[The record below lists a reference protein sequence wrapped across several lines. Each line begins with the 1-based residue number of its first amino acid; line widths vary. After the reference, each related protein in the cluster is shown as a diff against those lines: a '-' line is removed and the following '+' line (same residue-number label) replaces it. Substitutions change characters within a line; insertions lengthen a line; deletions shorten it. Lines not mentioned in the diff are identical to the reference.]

1 MIMTYEKSLI
11 DRRGVTYP
19 RKNQYIIDLI
29 EAKENG
35 TSPKYTKAN
44 HPYNIKLKEYEDQK
58 KALLEKAKNEANSDK
73 NLPADGKLKDLYIEK
88 FVAEKMQPF
97 YEENKDLSYESLLDY
112 RLNDLDV
119 TEIPKILDHDQF
131 LKDSLK
137 DAEERQKNLTAEY
150 IAEKSKFIEDDRKV
164 LKEKYEHDVAEIEE
178 AFKEERISKK
188 AYKATKEQLKQKFK
202 DQNLKIDYR
211 NPERSIKEEIE
222 SYKYKL
228 KEDLKHSLKI
238 LEEEKSDARRRT
250 PVEVEKERPFKSII
264 SAPIPGVGQLLNG
277 QWQKGLMFLVG
288 ALFIFF
294 IAIPYALGFGNYQGQ
309 GIAGLISLAQG
320 GKRLD
325 RSIIFMIEGILALAF
340 VLIAL
345 AIFIGSFLDAYRTEK
360 GEIQGIRP
368 NSFFETRK
376 YLRTDGFPYLITSPA
391 LLVIIFIV
399 IVPIVTAILISFT
412 NMDPQHQNKF
422 EWVGL
427 ANYVSIARGQGIA
440 GKAFWHIFGWTI
452 MWTILA
458 STLAIILG
466 FIFALMVN
474 NERIKGKKFFRT
486 VYLLPW
492 AIPAFITIMFFSIMT
507 SRGGVITEA
516 VNSLFNTTL
525 DIKNNT
531 AQTRAALVLLQ
542 GWLGHSYIFLLTTGV
557 LQAIPKDLYEA
568 ASIDGATGFQR
579 TLRITIP
586 LVLFQISPMLINQ
599 YTFNFNNFSI
609 IYLFNGGGPFNPQ
622 VYGNLAGSSDI
633 LISYIY
639 NLTMNSQYQA
649 IGAAITVFISIILI
663 IISFFGYMKSSAFKE
678 Y

>member
-1 MIMTYEKSLI
+1 MTYEKSLI
-11 DRRGVTYP
+11 DRRGRTFP

-29 EAKENG
+29 EAKEKG

-44 HPYNIKLKEYEDQK
+44 HPYNIKLKEYEDK
-58 KALLEKAKNEANSDK
+58 KKSLLEKAKSEANSAPNLPEDK
-73 NLPADGKLKDLYIEK
+73 NLKALFVETLVAD
-88 FVAEKMQPF
+88 KMYAF
-97 YEENKDLSYESLLDY
+97 YEENKELSYDSLLDY
-112 RLNDLDV
+112 RLNELDR
-119 TEIPKILDHDQF
+119 TEIPKILDHDKF

-137 DAEERQKNLTAEY
+137 DAKERQKNLTQEQ
-150 IAEKSKFIEDDRKV
+150 INEKTKFLDADRKV

-211 NPERSIKEEIE
+211 NPEISIKEEIE
-222 SYKYKL
+222 SLNYKL
-228 KEDLKHSLKI
+228 KADLKHSLKI
-238 LEEEKSDARRRT
+238 LEEERSDARRRT
-250 PVEVEKERPFKSII
+250 PVEIDKEKPFKSII
-264 SAPIPGVGQLLNG
+264 TAPLPGLGQLLNG
-277 QWQKGLMFLVG
+277 QWQKALMLLFG
-288 ALFIFF
+288 SLFIYF
-294 IAIPYALGFGNYQGQ
+294 IAIPYALGFGNYQGE

-340 VLIAL
+340 ILIGL
-345 AIFIGSFLDAYRTEK
+345 FIFISSFLDAFRTEK
-360 GEIQGIRP
+360 DQMKGIRP

-376 YLRTDGFPYLITSPA
+376 YLRTDGFPYLITTPA

-399 IVPIVTAILISFT
+399 IAPIVTAILISFT

-427 ANYVSIARGQGIA
+427 NNYVSIAKGQGIA
-440 GKAFWHIFGWTI
+440 GKAFWNIFGWTI
-452 MWTILA
+452 MWTLLA
-458 STLAIILG
+458 STLAIVLG

-486 VYLLPW
+486 IYLLPW

-516 VNSLFNTTL
+516 VNAVFNTSL

-531 AQTRAALVLLQ
+531 VQTRTALVLLQ

-579 TLRITIP
+579 TLKITIP

-663 IISFFGYMKSSAFKE
+663 VISYFGYMKSSAFKE

>member
-1 MIMTYEKSLI
+1 MTYEKSLI
-11 DRRGVTYP
+11 DRRGRTFP

-29 EAKENG
+29 EAKENS
-35 TSPKYTKAN
+35 TSPKYSKAD
-44 HPYNIKLKEYEDQK
+44 HPYNIKLKEYQENK
-58 KALLEKAKNEANSDK
+58 KSLLEKAKSEAK
-73 NLPADGKLKDLYIEK
+73 AYPNLPEDNKLKELFIDKL
-88 FVAEKMQPF
+88 VAEKMESF
-97 YEENKDLSYESLLDY
+97 YEENKDLSYDSLLDY
-112 RLNDLDV
+112 RLNDLNLK
-119 TEIPKILDHDQF
+119 EIPKILDHDKY
-131 LKDSLK
+131 LKDSLA
-137 DAEERQKNLTAEY
+137 DAKERQKNLSQ
-150 IAEKSKFIEDDRKV
+150 EKIDEKIKFLDADREV
-164 LKEKYEHDVAEIEE
+164 LKERYEHDLAELEE
-178 AFKEERISKK
+178 SFKEERISKK

-202 DQNLKIDYR
+202 DQNQKIHYR
-211 NPERSIKEEIE
+211 NPEVSIKEEIE
-222 SYKYKL
+222 SYEYKI
-228 KEDLKHSLKI
+228 KADLKHSLKL
-238 LEEEKSDARRRT
+238 LEEERSDARRRT
-250 PVEVEKERPFKSII
+250 PVEIDKKKPIKSILT
-264 SAPIPGVGQLLNG
+264 APLPGLGQLLNG
-277 QWQKGLMFLVG
+277 QWQKALMFLIG
-288 ALFIFF
+288 SLFIYF
-294 IAIPYALGFGNYQGQ
+294 IAIPYALGFGNYQGE

-325 RSIIFMIEGILALAF
+325 RSIIFMIEGILALVF
-340 VLIAL
+340 IFIAL
-345 AIFIGSFLDAYRTEK
+345 CIFIGSFLDVYRTEK
-360 GEIQGIRP
+360 AEIKGIRP
-368 NSFFETRK
+368 NSYFETRK
-376 YLRTDGFPYLITSPA
+376 YLRTDGFPYLITTPA

-399 IVPIVTAILISFT
+399 IVPIITAILISFT

-422 EWVGL
+422 TWVGL
-427 ANYVSIARGQGIA
+427 SNYVSIAKGQGIA

-452 MWTILA
+452 MWTLLA
-458 STLAIILG
+458 STLAIVLG

-486 VYLLPW
+486 IYLLPW

-507 SRGGVITEA
+507 SRGGVITET

-531 AQTRAALVLLQ
+531 AQTRTALVLLQ

-579 TLRITIP
+579 TLKITIP

-663 IISFFGYMKSSAFKE
+663 VISYFGYMKSSAFKE

>member
-1 MIMTYEKSLI
+1 MTYEKSLI

-73 NLPADGKLKDLYIEK
+73 DLPADGKLKDLYIEK
-88 FVAEKMQPF
+88 LVAEKMQAF

-137 DAEERQKNLTAEY
+137 DAEERQKNLTPGV
-150 IAEKSKFIEDDRKV
+150 IAEKSKFIEADRKV

-238 LEEEKSDARRRT
+238 LEEERSDARRRT
-250 PVEVEKERPFKSII
+250 PVEVDKERPFKSII

-288 ALFIFF
+288 ALFIFL

-368 NSFFETRK
+368 NSYFETKK

-458 STLAIILG
+458 STLAIVLG

-516 VNSLFNTTL
+516 VNTLFNTSL

-531 AQTRAALVLLQ
+531 VQTRAALVLLQ

>member
-1 MIMTYEKSLI
+1 MTYEKSLI
-11 DRRGVTYP
+11 DRRGRTFP

-29 EAKENG
+29 EAKEKG

-44 HPYNIKLKEYEDQK
+44 HPYNIQLKEYEDK
-58 KALLEKAKNEANSDK
+58 KKSLLEKAKSEANSDANLPEDK
-73 NLPADGKLKDLYIEK
+73 NLKTLFVDKL
-88 FVAEKMQPF
+88 VAEKMQAF
-97 YEENKDLSYESLLDY
+97 YEENKELSYDSLLDY
-112 RLNDLDV
+112 RLNELDR
-119 TEIPKILDHDQF
+119 TEIPKILDHDKF

-137 DAEERQKNLTAEY
+137 DAKERQANLTE
-150 IAEKSKFIEDDRKV
+150 EKIQEKIKFLDDDRKV

-202 DQNLKIDYR
+202 DQSLIIDYR
-211 NPERSIKEEIE
+211 NPEISIKEEIE
-222 SYKYKL
+222 SLNYKL
-228 KEDLKHSLKI
+228 KADLKHSLKI
-238 LEEEKSDARRRT
+238 LEEERSDARRRT
-250 PVEVEKERPFKSII
+250 PVEVAKERPIKSILT
-264 SAPIPGVGQLLNG
+264 APLPGLGQLLNG
-277 QWQKGLMFLVG
+277 QWQKALMLLFG
-288 ALFIFF
+288 TLFIYF
-294 IAIPYALGFGNYQGQ
+294 IAIPYALGFGNYQGE
-309 GIAGLISLAQG
+309 GVAGLISLAQG

-340 VLIAL
+340 ILIGL
-345 AIFIGSFLDAYRTEK
+345 FIFVSSFLDAYRTEK
-360 GEIQGIRP
+360 DEMKGIRA

-376 YLRTDGFPYLITSPA
+376 YLRTDGFPYLITTPA

-422 EWVGL
+422 QWVGVN
-427 ANYVSIARGQGIA
+427 NYVSIAKGQGIA

-452 MWTILA
+452 MWTLLA
-458 STLAIILG
+458 STLAIVLG

-474 NERIKGKKFFRT
+474 NERIRGKKFFRT

-516 VNSLFNTTL
+516 VNSIFNTSL

-531 AQTRAALVLLQ
+531 VQTRTALVLLQ

-579 TLRITIP
+579 TLKITIP

-663 IISFFGYMKSSAFKE
+663 IISYFGYMKSSAFKE

>member
-1 MIMTYEKSLI
+1 MTYEKSLI

-58 KALLEKAKNEANSDK
+58 KTLLEKAKNEANSDK
-73 NLPADGKLKDLYIEK
+73 DLPADGKLKDLYIEK
-88 FVAEKMQPF
+88 LVAEKMQAF
-97 YEENKDLSYESLLDY
+97 FEENKDLSYESLLDY
-112 RLNDLDV
+112 RLNELDV

-137 DAEERQKNLTAEY
+137 DAEERQKNLTPEV
-150 IAEKSKFIEDDRKV
+150 IAEKSKFIEADRKV

-238 LEEEKSDARRRT
+238 LEEERSDARRRT
-250 PVEVEKERPFKSII
+250 PVEVDKERPFKSII

-288 ALFIFF
+288 ALFIFL

-368 NSFFETRK
+368 NSYFETKK

-458 STLAIILG
+458 STLAIVLG

-516 VNSLFNTTL
+516 VNNLFNTSL

-531 AQTRAALVLLQ
+531 VQTRAALVLLQ

>member
-1 MIMTYEKSLI
+1 MTYEKSLI

-88 FVAEKMQPF
+88 HVAEKMQAF

-112 RLNDLDV
+112 RLNELDV

-137 DAEERQKNLTAEY
+137 DAEERQKNLTPEV
-150 IAEKSKFIEDDRKV
+150 IAEKSKFIEADRKV

-238 LEEEKSDARRRT
+238 LEEERSDARRRT
-250 PVEVEKERPFKSII
+250 PVEVDKERPFKSII
-264 SAPIPGVGQLLNG
+264 SAPIPGIGQLLNG

-340 VLIAL
+340 VCIAL

-360 GEIQGIRP
+360 GEIKGIRP
-368 NSFFETRK
+368 NSYFETRK

-458 STLAIILG
+458 STLAIVLG

-516 VNSLFNTTL
+516 VNNLFNTSL

-531 AQTRAALVLLQ
+531 VQTRAALVLLQ

>member
-1 MIMTYEKSLI
+1 MTYEKSLI
-11 DRRGVTYP
+11 DRRGRTFP

-29 EAKENG
+29 EAKEKG

-44 HPYNIKLKEYEDQK
+44 HPYNIKLKEYEDK
-58 KALLEKAKNEANSDK
+58 KKSLLEKAKSEANSAPNLPEDK
-73 NLPADGKLKDLYIEK
+73 NLKALFVETLVAD
-88 FVAEKMQPF
+88 KMYAF
-97 YEENKDLSYESLLDY
+97 YEENKELSYDSLLDY
-112 RLNDLDV
+112 RLNELDR
-119 TEIPKILDHDQF
+119 TEIPKILDHDKF

-137 DAEERQKNLTAEY
+137 DAKERQKNLSQEQ
-150 IAEKSKFIEDDRKV
+150 INEKIKFLDADRKV

-211 NPERSIKEEIE
+211 NPEISIKEEIE
-222 SYKYKL
+222 SLNYKL
-228 KEDLKHSLKI
+228 KADLKHSLKI
-238 LEEEKSDARRRT
+238 LEEERSDARRRT
-250 PVEVEKERPFKSII
+250 PVEIDKEKPFKSII
-264 SAPIPGVGQLLNG
+264 TAPLPGLGQLLNG
-277 QWQKGLMFLVG
+277 QWQKALMLLFG
-288 ALFIFF
+288 SLFIYF
-294 IAIPYALGFGNYQGQ
+294 IAIPYALGFGNYQGE

-340 VLIAL
+340 ILIGL
-345 AIFIGSFLDAYRTEK
+345 FIFISSFLDAFRTEK
-360 GEIQGIRP
+360 DQMKGIRP

-376 YLRTDGFPYLITSPA
+376 YLRTDGFPYLITTPA

-427 ANYVSIARGQGIA
+427 NNYVSIAKGQGIA
-440 GKAFWHIFGWTI
+440 GKAFWNIFGWTI
-452 MWTILA
+452 MWTLLA
-458 STLAIILG
+458 STLAIVLG

-486 VYLLPW
+486 IYLLPW

-516 VNSLFNTTL
+516 VNAVFNTSL

-531 AQTRAALVLLQ
+531 VQTRTALVLLQ

-579 TLRITIP
+579 TLKITIP

-663 IISFFGYMKSSAFKE
+663 VISYFGYMKSSAFKE

>member
-1 MIMTYEKSLI
+1 MTYEKSLI

-58 KALLEKAKNEANSDK
+58 KTLLEKAKNEANSDK

-88 FVAEKMQPF
+88 LVAEKMQAF

-112 RLNDLDV
+112 RLNELDV

-137 DAEERQKNLTAEY
+137 DAEERQKNLTPEV
-150 IAEKSKFIEDDRKV
+150 IAEKSKFIEADRKV

-238 LEEEKSDARRRT
+238 LEEERSDARRRT
-250 PVEVEKERPFKSII
+250 PVEVDKERPFKSII

-288 ALFIFF
+288 ALFIFL

-368 NSFFETRK
+368 NSYFETKK

-458 STLAIILG
+458 STLAIVLG

-516 VNSLFNTTL
+516 VNNLFNTSL

-531 AQTRAALVLLQ
+531 VQTRAALVLLQ

>member
-1 MIMTYEKSLI
+1 MTYEKSLI

-88 FVAEKMQPF
+88 HVAEKMQAF

-112 RLNDLDV
+112 RLNELDV

-137 DAEERQKNLTAEY
+137 DAEERQKNLTPEV
-150 IAEKSKFIEDDRKV
+150 IAEKSKFIEADRKV

-202 DQNLKIDYR
+202 DQNVKIDYR

-238 LEEEKSDARRRT
+238 LEEERSDARRRT
-250 PVEVEKERPFKSII
+250 PVEVDKERPFKSII
-264 SAPIPGVGQLLNG
+264 SAPIPGIGQLLNG

-288 ALFIFF
+288 ALFIFL

-340 VLIAL
+340 VCIAL

-368 NSFFETRK
+368 NSYFETRK

-458 STLAIILG
+458 STLAIVLG

-516 VNSLFNTTL
+516 VNNLFNTSL

-531 AQTRAALVLLQ
+531 VQTRAALVLLQ

>member
-1 MIMTYEKSLI
+1 MTYEKSLI
-11 DRRGVTYP
+11 DRRGRTFP

-29 EAKENG
+29 EAKEKG

-44 HPYNIKLKEYEDQK
+44 HPYNIQLKEYEDK
-58 KALLEKAKNEANSDK
+58 KKSLLEKAKSEANSDPNLPEDK
-73 NLPADGKLKDLYIEK
+73 NLKTLFVDKL
-88 FVAEKMQPF
+88 VAEKMQAF
-97 YEENKDLSYESLLDY
+97 YEENKELSYDSLLDY
-112 RLNDLDV
+112 RLNELDR
-119 TEIPKILDHDQF
+119 TEIPKILDHDKF

-137 DAEERQKNLTAEY
+137 AAKERQANLTQAQ
-150 IAEKSKFIEDDRKV
+150 IQEKIKFLDADRKV

-202 DQNLKIDYR
+202 DQSLIIDYR
-211 NPERSIKEEIE
+211 NPEISIKEEIE
-222 SYKYKL
+222 SLNYKL
-228 KEDLKHSLKI
+228 KADLKHSLKI
-238 LEEEKSDARRRT
+238 LEEERSDARRRT
-250 PVEVEKERPFKSII
+250 PVEVAKERPIKSILT
-264 SAPIPGVGQLLNG
+264 APLPGLGQLLNG
-277 QWQKGLMFLVG
+277 QWQKALMLLFG
-288 ALFIFF
+288 TLFIYF
-294 IAIPYALGFGNYQGQ
+294 IAIPYALGFGNYQGE
-309 GIAGLISLAQG
+309 GVAGLISLAQG

-340 VLIAL
+340 ILIGL
-345 AIFIGSFLDAYRTEK
+345 FIFVSSFLDAYRTEK
-360 GEIQGIRP
+360 DEMKGIRA

-376 YLRTDGFPYLITSPA
+376 YLRTDGFPYLITTPA

-422 EWVGL
+422 QWVGIN
-427 ANYVSIARGQGIA
+427 NYVSIAKGQGIA

-452 MWTILA
+452 MWTLLA

-474 NERIKGKKFFRT
+474 NERIRGKKFFRT

-516 VNSLFNTTL
+516 VNSIFNTSL

-531 AQTRAALVLLQ
+531 GQTRTALVLLQ

-579 TLRITIP
+579 TLKITIP

-663 IISFFGYMKSSAFKE
+663 IISYFGYMKSSAFKE

>member
-1 MIMTYEKSLI
+1 MTYEKSLI
-11 DRRGVTYP
+11 DRRGRTFP

-29 EAKENG
+29 EAKEKG

-44 HPYNIKLKEYEDQK
+44 HPYNIKLKEYEDK
-58 KALLEKAKNEANSDK
+58 KKSLLEKAKSEANSAPNLPEDK
-73 NLPADGKLKDLYIEK
+73 NLKALFVETLVAD
-88 FVAEKMQPF
+88 KMYAF
-97 YEENKDLSYESLLDY
+97 YEENKELSYDSLLDY
-112 RLNDLDV
+112 RLNELDR
-119 TEIPKILDHDQF
+119 TEIPKILDHDKF

-137 DAEERQKNLTAEY
+137 DAKERQKNLTQEQ
-150 IAEKSKFIEDDRKV
+150 INEKTKFLDADRKV

-211 NPERSIKEEIE
+211 NPEISIKEEIE
-222 SYKYKL
+222 SLNYKL
-228 KEDLKHSLKI
+228 KADLKHSLKI
-238 LEEEKSDARRRT
+238 LEEERSDARRRT
-250 PVEVEKERPFKSII
+250 PVEIDKEKPFKSII
-264 SAPIPGVGQLLNG
+264 TAPLPGLGQLLNG
-277 QWQKGLMFLVG
+277 QWQKALMLLFG
-288 ALFIFF
+288 SLFIYFV
-294 IAIPYALGFGNYQGQ
+294 AIPYALGFGNYQGE

-340 VLIAL
+340 ILIGL
-345 AIFIGSFLDAYRTEK
+345 FIFISSFLDAFRTEK
-360 GEIQGIRP
+360 DQMKGIRP

-376 YLRTDGFPYLITSPA
+376 YLRTDGFPYLITTPA

-427 ANYVSIARGQGIA
+427 NNYVSIAKGQGIA
-440 GKAFWHIFGWTI
+440 GKAFWNIFGWTI
-452 MWTILA
+452 MWTLLA
-458 STLAIILG
+458 STLAIVLG

-486 VYLLPW
+486 IYLLPW

-516 VNSLFNTTL
+516 VNAVFNTSL

-531 AQTRAALVLLQ
+531 VQTRTALVLLQ

-579 TLRITIP
+579 TLKITIP

-663 IISFFGYMKSSAFKE
+663 VISYFGYMKSSAFKE

>member
-1 MIMTYEKSLI
+1 MTYEKSLI

-35 TSPKYTKAN
+35 TSPKYTKSN

-58 KALLEKAKNEANSDK
+58 KALLEKAKNEAKSDK

-88 FVAEKMQPF
+88 LVAEKMQAF

-112 RLNDLDV
+112 RLNELDV

-137 DAEERQKNLTAEY
+137 DAEERQKNLTPEV
-150 IAEKSKFIEDDRKV
+150 IAEKSKFIEADRKV

-238 LEEEKSDARRRT
+238 LEEERSDARRRT
-250 PVEVEKERPFKSII
+250 PVEVDKERPFKSII

-288 ALFIFF
+288 ALFIFL

-368 NSFFETRK
+368 NSYFETKK

-422 EWVGL
+422 TWVGIN
-427 ANYVSIARGQGIA
+427 NYVSIAKGQGIA

-452 MWTILA
+452 MWTLLA
-458 STLAIILG
+458 STLAIVLG

-516 VNSLFNTTL
+516 VNNLFNTSL

-531 AQTRAALVLLQ
+531 VQTRAALVLLQ

>member
-1 MIMTYEKSLI
+1 MTYEKSLI

-73 NLPADGKLKDLYIEK
+73 DLPADGKLKDLYIEK
-88 FVAEKMQPF
+88 LVAEKMQAF

-112 RLNDLDV
+112 RLNELDV

-137 DAEERQKNLTAEY
+137 DAEERQKNLTPEV
-150 IAEKSKFIEDDRKV
+150 IAEKSKFIEADRKV

-238 LEEEKSDARRRT
+238 LEEERSDARRRT
-250 PVEVEKERPFKSII
+250 PVEVDKERPFKSII

-288 ALFIFF
+288 ALFIFL

-340 VLIAL
+340 VCIAL
-345 AIFIGSFLDAYRTEK
+345 AIFIGSFLDAYRTEN
-360 GEIQGIRP
+360 GEIKGIRP
-368 NSFFETRK
+368 NSYFETRK

-458 STLAIILG
+458 STLAIVLG

-516 VNSLFNTTL
+516 VNNLFNTSL

-531 AQTRAALVLLQ
+531 VQTRAALVLLQ

>member
-1 MIMTYEKSLI
+1 MTYEKSLI

-73 NLPADGKLKDLYIEK
+73 DLPADGKLKDLYIEK
-88 FVAEKMQPF
+88 LVAEKMQAF

-137 DAEERQKNLTAEY
+137 DAEERQKNLTPEV
-150 IAEKSKFIEDDRKV
+150 IAEKSKFIEADRKV

-238 LEEEKSDARRRT
+238 LEEERSDARRRT
-250 PVEVEKERPFKSII
+250 PVEVDKERPFKSII

-288 ALFIFF
+288 ALFIFL

-368 NSFFETRK
+368 NSYFETKK

-458 STLAIILG
+458 STLAIVLG

-516 VNSLFNTTL
+516 VNTLFNTSL

-531 AQTRAALVLLQ
+531 VQTRAALVLLQ

>member
-1 MIMTYEKSLI
+1 MTYEKSLI
-11 DRRGVTYP
+11 DRRGRTFP

-29 EAKENG
+29 EAKEKG

-44 HPYNIKLKEYEDQK
+44 HPYNIKLKEYEDK
-58 KALLEKAKNEANSDK
+58 KKSLLEKAKSEANSAPNLPEDK
-73 NLPADGKLKDLYIEK
+73 NLKALFVETLVAD
-88 FVAEKMQPF
+88 KMYAF
-97 YEENKDLSYESLLDY
+97 YEENKELSYDSLLDY
-112 RLNDLDV
+112 RLNELDR
-119 TEIPKILDHDQF
+119 TEIPKILDHDKF

-137 DAEERQKNLTAEY
+137 DAKERQKNLTQEQ
-150 IAEKSKFIEDDRKV
+150 INEKTKFLDADRKV
-164 LKEKYEHDVAEIEE
+164 LKEKYEHDVAKIEE

-211 NPERSIKEEIE
+211 NPEISIKEEIE
-222 SYKYKL
+222 SLNYKL
-228 KEDLKHSLKI
+228 KADLKHSLKI
-238 LEEEKSDARRRT
+238 LEEERSDARRRT
-250 PVEVEKERPFKSII
+250 PVEIDKEKPFKSII
-264 SAPIPGVGQLLNG
+264 TAPLPGLGQLLNG
-277 QWQKGLMFLVG
+277 QWQKALMLLFG
-288 ALFIFF
+288 SLFIYFV
-294 IAIPYALGFGNYQGQ
+294 AIPYALGFGNYQGE

-340 VLIAL
+340 ILIGL
-345 AIFIGSFLDAYRTEK
+345 FIFISSFLDAFRTEK
-360 GEIQGIRP
+360 DQMKGIRP

-376 YLRTDGFPYLITSPA
+376 HLRTDGFPYLITTPA

-427 ANYVSIARGQGIA
+427 NNYVSIAKGQGIA

-452 MWTILA
+452 MWTLLA
-458 STLAIILG
+458 STLAIVLG

-486 VYLLPW
+486 IYLLPW

-516 VNSLFNTTL
+516 VNAVFNTSL

-531 AQTRAALVLLQ
+531 VQTRTALVLLQ

-579 TLRITIP
+579 TLKITIP

-663 IISFFGYMKSSAFKE
+663 VISYFGYMKSSAFKE

>member
-1 MIMTYEKSLI
+1 MTYEKSLI
-11 DRRGVTYP
+11 DRRGRTFP

-29 EAKENG
+29 EAKEKG

-44 HPYNIKLKEYEDQK
+44 HPYNIKLKEYEDK
-58 KALLEKAKNEANSDK
+58 KKSLLEKAKSEANSAPNLPEDK
-73 NLPADGKLKDLYIEK
+73 NLKALFVETLVAD
-88 FVAEKMQPF
+88 KMYAF
-97 YEENKDLSYESLLDY
+97 YEENKELSYDSLLDY
-112 RLNDLDV
+112 RLNELDR
-119 TEIPKILDHDQF
+119 TEIPKILDHDKF

-137 DAEERQKNLTAEY
+137 DAKERQKNLSQEQ
-150 IAEKSKFIEDDRKV
+150 INEKIKFLDADRKV

-211 NPERSIKEEIE
+211 NPEISIKEEIE
-222 SYKYKL
+222 SLNYKL
-228 KEDLKHSLKI
+228 KADLKHSLKI
-238 LEEEKSDARRRT
+238 LEEERSDARRRT
-250 PVEVEKERPFKSII
+250 PVEIDKEKPFKSII
-264 SAPIPGVGQLLNG
+264 TAPLPGLGQLLNG
-277 QWQKGLMFLVG
+277 QWQKALMLLFG
-288 ALFIFF
+288 SLFIYF
-294 IAIPYALGFGNYQGQ
+294 IAIPYALGFGNYQGE

-340 VLIAL
+340 ILIGL
-345 AIFIGSFLDAYRTEK
+345 FIFISSFLDAFRTEK
-360 GEIQGIRP
+360 DQMKGIRP

-376 YLRTDGFPYLITSPA
+376 HLRTDGFPYLITTPA

-427 ANYVSIARGQGIA
+427 NNYVSIAKGQGIA

-452 MWTILA
+452 MWTLLA
-458 STLAIILG
+458 STLAIVLG

-486 VYLLPW
+486 IYLLPW

-516 VNSLFNTTL
+516 VNAVFNTSL

-531 AQTRAALVLLQ
+531 VQTRTALVLLQ

-579 TLRITIP
+579 TLKITIP

-663 IISFFGYMKSSAFKE
+663 VISYFGYMKSSAFKE

>member
-1 MIMTYEKSLI
+1 MTYEKSLI

-73 NLPADGKLKDLYIEK
+73 DLPADGKLKDLYIEK
-88 FVAEKMQPF
+88 LVAEKMQAF

-112 RLNDLDV
+112 RLNELDV

-137 DAEERQKNLTAEY
+137 DAEERQKNLTPEV
-150 IAEKSKFIEDDRKV
+150 IAEKSKFIEADRKV

-250 PVEVEKERPFKSII
+250 PVEVDKERPFKSII

-277 QWQKGLMFLVG
+277 QWQKGLMFLIG
-288 ALFIFF
+288 ALFIFL

-340 VLIAL
+340 VCIAL

-458 STLAIILG
+458 STLAIVLG

-516 VNSLFNTTL
+516 VNNLFNTSL

-531 AQTRAALVLLQ
+531 VQTRAALVLLQ

>member
-1 MIMTYEKSLI
+1 MTYEKSLI
-11 DRRGVTYP
+11 DRRGRTFP

-29 EAKENG
+29 EAKEKG

-44 HPYNIKLKEYEDQK
+44 HPYNIKLKEYEDK
-58 KALLEKAKNEANSDK
+58 KKSLLEKAKSEANSAPNLPEDK
-73 NLPADGKLKDLYIEK
+73 NLKALFVETLVAD
-88 FVAEKMQPF
+88 KMYAF
-97 YEENKDLSYESLLDY
+97 YEENKELSYDSLLDY
-112 RLNDLDV
+112 RLNELDR
-119 TEIPKILDHDQF
+119 TEIPKILDHDKF

-137 DAEERQKNLTAEY
+137 DAKERQKNLSQEQ
-150 IAEKSKFIEDDRKV
+150 INEKIKFLDADRKV

-211 NPERSIKEEIE
+211 NPEISIKEEIE
-222 SYKYKL
+222 SLNYKL
-228 KEDLKHSLKI
+228 KADLKHSLKI
-238 LEEEKSDARRRT
+238 LEEERSDARRRT
-250 PVEVEKERPFKSII
+250 PVEIDKEKPFKSII
-264 SAPIPGVGQLLNG
+264 TAPLPGLGQLLNG
-277 QWQKGLMFLVG
+277 QWQKALMLLFG
-288 ALFIFF
+288 SLFIYF
-294 IAIPYALGFGNYQGQ
+294 IAIPYALGFGNYQGE

-340 VLIAL
+340 ILIGL
-345 AIFIGSFLDAYRTEK
+345 FIFISSFLDAFRTEK
-360 GEIQGIRP
+360 DQMKGIRP

-376 YLRTDGFPYLITSPA
+376 HLRTDGFPYLITTPA

-427 ANYVSIARGQGIA
+427 NNYVSIAKGQGIA
-440 GKAFWHIFGWTI
+440 GKAFWNIFGWTI
-452 MWTILA
+452 MWTLLA
-458 STLAIILG
+458 STLAIVLG

-486 VYLLPW
+486 IYLLPW

-516 VNSLFNTTL
+516 VNAVFNTSL

-531 AQTRAALVLLQ
+531 VQTRTALVLLQ

-579 TLRITIP
+579 TLKITIP

-663 IISFFGYMKSSAFKE
+663 VISYFGYMKSSAFKE

>member
-1 MIMTYEKSLI
+1 MTYEKSLI
-11 DRRGVTYP
+11 DRRGRTFP

-29 EAKENG
+29 KAKEIG
-35 TSPKYTKAN
+35 SSPQYTKAN
-44 HPYNIKLKEYEDQK
+44 HPYNIKLKEYDDQK
-58 KALLEKAKNEANSDK
+58 KALLEKAKSEANSDK
-73 NLPADGKLKDLYIEK
+73 NLPTDGKLKDLYIEK
-88 FVAEKMQPF
+88 LIAEKMQAF

-112 RLNDLDV
+112 RLNELNV

-137 DAEERQKNLTAEY
+137 DAEERQKNLTSES
-150 IAEKSKFIEDDRKV
+150 IAEKSKFIEADRKV

-178 AFKEERISKK
+178 SFKEERISKK

-211 NPERSIKEEIE
+211 NPEISLKEEIE

-238 LEEEKSDARRRT
+238 LEEERSDARRRT

-264 SAPIPGVGQLLNG
+264 TAPIPGLGQLLNG
-277 QWQKGLMFLVG
+277 QWQKALMFFIG
-288 ALFIFF
+288 ALFVYFV
-294 IAIPYALGFGNYQGQ
+294 AIPYALGFGNYQGQ

-340 VLIAL
+340 VLIGL
-345 AIFIGSFLDAYRTEK
+345 CILIGSFLDAYRTEK

-422 EWVGL
+422 AWVGL
-427 ANYVSIARGQGIA
+427 GNYISIAKGQGIA

-452 MWTILA
+452 VWTIAA
-458 STLAIILG
+458 STLAIVLG

-486 VYLLPW
+486 IYLLPW

-516 VNSLFNTTL
+516 VNSLFNTSL

-531 AQTRAALVLLQ
+531 IQTRTALVLLQ

-579 TLRITIP
+579 TLKITIP

>member
-1 MIMTYEKSLI
+1 MTYEKSLI
-11 DRRGVTYP
+11 DRRGRTFP

-29 EAKENG
+29 EAKEKG

-44 HPYNIKLKEYEDQK
+44 HPYNIKLKEYEDK
-58 KALLEKAKNEANSDK
+58 KKSLLEKAKREANSAPNLPEDK
-73 NLPADGKLKDLYIEK
+73 NLKALFVETLVAD
-88 FVAEKMQPF
+88 KMYAF
-97 YEENKDLSYESLLDY
+97 YEENKELSYDSLLDY
-112 RLNDLDV
+112 RLNELDR
-119 TEIPKILDHDQF
+119 TEIPKILDHDKF

-137 DAEERQKNLTAEY
+137 DAKERQKNLSQEQ
-150 IAEKSKFIEDDRKV
+150 INEKIKFLDADRKV

-211 NPERSIKEEIE
+211 NPEISIKEEIE
-222 SYKYKL
+222 SLNYKL
-228 KEDLKHSLKI
+228 KADLKHSLKI
-238 LEEEKSDARRRT
+238 LEEERSDARRRT
-250 PVEVEKERPFKSII
+250 PVEIDKEKPFKSII
-264 SAPIPGVGQLLNG
+264 TAPLPGLGQLLNG
-277 QWQKGLMFLVG
+277 QWQKALMLLFG
-288 ALFIFF
+288 SLFIYF
-294 IAIPYALGFGNYQGQ
+294 IAIPYALGFGNYQGE

-340 VLIAL
+340 ILIGL
-345 AIFIGSFLDAYRTEK
+345 FIFISSFLDAFRTEK
-360 GEIQGIRP
+360 DQMKGIRP

-376 YLRTDGFPYLITSPA
+376 YLRTDGFPYLITTPA

-427 ANYVSIARGQGIA
+427 NNYVSIAKGQGIA
-440 GKAFWHIFGWTI
+440 GKAFWNIFGWTI
-452 MWTILA
+452 MWTLLA
-458 STLAIILG
+458 STLAIVLG

-486 VYLLPW
+486 IYLLPW

-516 VNSLFNTTL
+516 VNAVFNTSL

-531 AQTRAALVLLQ
+531 VQTRTALVLLQ

-579 TLRITIP
+579 TLKITIP

-663 IISFFGYMKSSAFKE
+663 VISYFGYMKSSAFKE

>member
-1 MIMTYEKSLI
+1 MTYEKSLI

-73 NLPADGKLKDLYIEK
+73 DLPADGKLKDLYIEK
-88 FVAEKMQPF
+88 LVAEKMQAF

-137 DAEERQKNLTAEY
+137 DAEERQKNLTPGV
-150 IAEKSKFIEDDRKV
+150 IAEKSKFIEADRKV

-238 LEEEKSDARRRT
+238 LEEERSDARRRT
-250 PVEVEKERPFKSII
+250 PVEVDKERPFKSII

-288 ALFIFF
+288 ALFIFL

-360 GEIQGIRP
+360 GEIKGIRP

-458 STLAIILG
+458 STLAIVLG

-516 VNSLFNTTL
+516 VNNLFNTSL

-531 AQTRAALVLLQ
+531 VQTRAALVLLQ